1 MSQEDTMTPKERWLA
16 ILEREEV
23 DRLPMDYWGTPE
35 VSAKLIRHF
44 GLSDKEQI
52 EIVRDLGLSRF
63 QKSNNNL
70 AVPESKVLEREVF
83 KQLHIDFVVRLENKY
98 VGPEIPLGSDPYG
111 CRYKTI
117 EYADGSYIE
126 CSHNPLAEFN
136 SVEEIENEYQWPDP
150 DWWDYSTISDQVKGY
165 EDYPIRAG
173 GSEPFLFYKYL
184 RGDEKAF
191 LDLVL
196 NPEIVHYI
204 LEKLFGLT
212 KENTKRMY
220 EQIPEKENKL
230 LLTYVNEDLGSQ
242 KGLLY
247 SPTHI
252 QEFLLPGMKEMMD
265 LAHENGAYVFH
276 HDDGSI
282 RKILPNLIKTGI
294 DILNPVQWRLK
305 DMDREGLKQ
314 DFGKQVIFHGGVDN
328 QHTLPFGSVED
339 VQIEVEENIKI
350 LGEGGGYI
358 IAPCHN
364 IQPNTPIENILALYE
379 TGYKFGWQN

>member
-1 MSQEDTMTPKERWLA
+1 MTKETMTPKERWLA
-16 ILEREEV
+16 ILNRQKS

-35 VSAKLIRHF
+35 VSAKLIKHF

-52 EIVRDLGLSRF
+52 EIVKDLGLSRF
-63 QKSNNNL
+63 QKSNDGPS
-70 AVPESKVLEREVF
+70 VPNSRILEREVF
-83 KQLHIDFVVRLENKY
+83 KELHIDFVVRLENKY
-98 VGPEIPLGSDPYG
+98 VGPEVSLGSDSFG
-111 CRYKTI
+111 CQYKLV
-117 EYADGSYIE
+117 EYTDGSYIE
-126 CSHNPLAEFN
+126 CSHNPLAKFDT
-136 SVEEIENEYQWPDP
+136 VEEIEKGYKWPEP
-150 DWWDYSTISDQVKGY
+150 DWWDYSTIVEQIDGY

-204 LEKLFGLT
+204 LDKLFGLAY
-212 KENTKRMY
+212 ENTKSMY
-220 EQIPEKENKL
+220 EKIPDRENKL
-230 LLTYVNEDLGSQ
+230 ILSYVNEDLGSQ

-247 SPTHI
+247 SPQHI
-252 QEFLLPGMKEMMD
+252 HKFLLPKMKVMIE

-282 RKILPNLIKTGI
+282 RRIIPDLIETGV
-294 DILNPVQWRLK
+294 DILNPIQWRLK
-305 DMDREGLKQ
+305 DMDREGLKE
-314 DFGKQVIFHGGVDN
+314 DFGDLVIFHGGVDN
-328 QHTLPFGSVED
+328 QHTLPFGSVDD
-339 VQIEVEENIKI
+339 VIEEVSGNIEI

-364 IQPNTPIENILALYE
+364 IQPNTPVENILALYE
-379 TGYKFGWQN
+379 TGYKYGWQS